1 MNALS
6 SRLSLL
12 LPLMVSLAACTV
24 PLQHDLEEDDANDI
38 YVLLQKNGIGAQK
51 VKDESG
57 NVPRYVIHVAKA
69 DVASAA
75 QLLREYSLPR
85 PRAEGLGVFRKNKG
99 MIPTQVEERA
109 MFIEALGGEVSNALN
124 RVAGVLEARSIVMI
138 PEVNDLTQPD
148 NKPLPSASVFVKYRP
163 TSQGKAPLSEEQIK
177 AFVATAVPEMKPENV
192 TVLLTEAR
200 PPESED
206 DPNRLQK
213 VLGFDVARGS
223 VDRFKVFVM
232 VMGVIVLAMFSGM
245 VWAFVRGSGSGGRA
259 RPSSEA

>member
-1 MNALS
+1 MS
-6 SRLSLL
+6 SSDLRMRLL
-12 LPLMVSLAACTV
+12 LASALLVSACTV
-24 PLQHDLEEDDANDI
+24 PLQHDLDEDDANDI

-57 NVPRYVIHVAKA
+57 NVPKYVIHVAKA

-75 QLLREYSLPR
+75 QYLREYSLPR
-85 PRAEGLGVFRKNKG
+85 PKAEGLGVFRKNKG

-109 MFIEALGGEVSNALN
+109 MFIEALGGEVSNSLN
-124 RVAGVLEARSIVMI
+124 RVAGVLEARTIVMI

-148 NKPLPSASVFVKYRP
+148 NRPLPSASVLVKYRP
-163 TSQGKAPLSEEQIK
+163 TPGGKAPLTEDQIRS
-177 AFVATAVPEMKPENV
+177 FVASAVPEMKADHV

-223 VDRFKVFVM
+223 VDRFRVFVSL
-232 VMGVIVLAMFSGM
+232 MGVIVLGMFAAM
-245 VWAFVRGSGSGGRA
+245 VWAFVRAGSTRTRGASDA
-259 RPSSEA
+259 